1 MNELKKVNWLRVLLF
16 YGILLLSTFLA
27 RKLPNILQVILG
39 KFTEINIPWNYNH
52 GIAILLISFIFYK
65 FSDIKSGFSL
75 LGTNKLKSI
84 LFPIVLLTGY
94 TIYGIENKEGIN
106 PHPWAFIFCLFT
118 LIYDI
123 MEEYTWRG
131 YLIESLEKTNL
142 IIKSLISGVFWRVWH
157 LLIFRDFEQYG
168 GFGIFLVFCILFSFL
183 LTFSI
188 SRTKSII
195 VPATIHALLI
205 RTNIVTLICFLIY
218 VILLFTWNKKLKNTH
233 RSK

>member
-84 LFPIVLLTGY
+84 L
-94 TIYGIENKEGIN
+94 
-106 PHPWAFIFCLFT
+106 
-118 LIYDI
+118 
-123 MEEYTWRG
+123 
-131 YLIESLEKTNL
+131 
-142 IIKSLISGVFWRVWH
+142 
-157 LLIFRDFEQYG
+157 
-168 GFGIFLVFCILFSFL
+168 
-183 LTFSI
+183 
-188 SRTKSII
+188 
-195 VPATIHALLI
+195 
-205 RTNIVTLICFLIY
+205 
-218 VILLFTWNKKLKNTH
+218 
-233 RSK
+233 

>member
-1 MNELKKVNWLRVLLF
+1 MNELKKVNWLKVLLF

-27 RKLPNILQVILG
+27 RKLPNILQIILG

-52 GIAILLISFIFYK
+52 GIAVLVVSFIFYK
-65 FSDIKSGFSL
+65 FSDIKSRYSL
-75 LGTNKLKSI
+75 FGTNKLKSV

-94 TIYGIENKEGIN
+94 TIHGIENEEGIN
-106 PHPWAFIFCLFT
+106 PHFWAFVFCLFT

-131 YLIESLEKTNL
+131 YLIENLGKTNL
-142 IIKSLISGVFWRVWH
+142 VIKSLISGVFWGIWH

-168 GFGIFLVFCILFSFL
+168 GFGIFLVFCILFSLL

-188 SRTKSII
+188 LRTKSII
-195 VPATIHALLI
+195 VPSTIHALLI

-218 VILLFTWNKKLKNTH
+218 VVLLFTWTKKLKN
-233 RSK
+233 K

>member
-16 YGILLLSTFLA
+16 YGMLLLSTFLA

-52 GIAILLISFIFYK
+52 GIAILVISFIFYK
-65 FSDIKSGFSL
+65 FSNIKSGFSL

-94 TIYGIENKEGIN
+94 TIYGIENEEGIN
-106 PHPWAFIFCLFT
+106 PHFWAFVFCLFT

-131 YLIESLEKTNL
+131 YLIESLGKTNL
-142 IIKSLISGVFWRVWH
+142 IIKSLISGVFWGIWH

-168 GFGIFLVFCILFSFL
+168 GFGIFLVFCILFSLL

-195 VPATIHALLI
+195 VPSTIHALLI

-218 VILLFTWNKKLKNTH
+218 AVLLFTWNKK
-233 RSK
+233 SKKH